1 MVVDR
6 LWVQSDWRRSDAT
19 IRGRRKDMARVP
31 CVVNIIMR
39 KYMARSVQVVI
50 VCGHVKVQ
58 VELKM
63 ENR

>member
-1 MVVDR
+1 
-6 LWVQSDWRRSDAT
+6 
-19 IRGRRKDMARVP
+19 MAGVP
-31 CVVNIIMR
+31 CVANIIMR